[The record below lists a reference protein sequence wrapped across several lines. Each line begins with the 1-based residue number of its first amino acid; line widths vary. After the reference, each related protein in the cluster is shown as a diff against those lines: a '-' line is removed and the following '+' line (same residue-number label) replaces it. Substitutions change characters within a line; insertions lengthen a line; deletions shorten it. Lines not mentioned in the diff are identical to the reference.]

1 MAFKGVFEAPM
12 VMGAGFGLLACVKP
26 DTKSNEDQWV
36 RGFSQYWDSGVYS
49 AKNWDDTDTT
59 SYTISSNATPTRYL
73 EVDPFFIEV
82 EDYRS
87 TLGLLGVDHIERIKR
102 QADCITQKALEKEL
116 WDGAVRIGQSH
127 SNRALVDPAAT
138 ILNSGTALNAR
149 RALALLEQ
157 TIGETS
163 ACGIQGV
170 IHMTRDV
177 AALVASS
184 SLIYPAAGS
193 GDAFLRTVGGTPV
206 VIGSG
211 YSGAGPTDAAGDTET
226 PTAINKWM
234 YATGDVRVVLGD
246 VDVVTDTL
254 AQGYDVSGN
263 QNNMRLKAIRPV
275 AVYFDSSVHLSV
287 RIDLTA

>member
-12 VMGAGFGLLACVKP
+12 VMGADFGLLGCVKP

-49 AKNWDDTDTT
+49 AKNWDDTDST
-59 SYTISSNATPTRYL
+59 SYTIASNATPTRYL
-73 EVDPFFIEV
+73 EVTPFFIEV

-87 TLGLLGVDHIERIKR
+87 TLGLLGIDHIERIRR
-102 QADCITQKALEKEL
+102 QLECITQKALEAEL
-116 WDGAVRIGQSH
+116 WTGTVRLNQSH
-127 SNRALVDPAAT
+127 ANRALISDTAT
-138 ILNSGTALNAR
+138 ILNSGTALSAR

-177 AALVASS
+177 AALLASS
-184 SLIYPAAGS
+184 NLVYPAS
-193 GDAFLRTVGGTPV
+193 DSNEKCLRTVSGTPI

-246 VDVVTDTL
+246 IDVVTDTL

-263 QNNMRLKAIRPV
+263 QNNIRLKAIRPA
-275 AVYFDSSVHLSV
+275 AVYFDSSVHLAV

>member
-49 AKNWDDTDTT
+49 AKNFSTDDST
-59 SYTISSNATPTRYL
+59 SYTIASNATPARFL
-73 EVDPFFIEV
+73 EVNPFFIEV

-102 QADCITQKALEKEL
+102 QADCITQKALEAEL
-116 WDGAVRIGQSH
+116 WTGTIRINESH
-127 SNRALVDPAAT
+127 ANRALIDPAAT
-138 ILNSGTALNAR
+138 ILNSGTALSAR

-184 SLIYPAAGS
+184 SLIYPSAGS

-246 VDVVTDTL
+246 IDVVTDTL
-254 AQGYDVSGN
+254 AQGYAVSGN
-263 QNNMRLKAIRPV
+263 QNDMRLKAIRPA
-275 AVYFDSSVHLSV
+275 AVYFDSSVHLAV

>member
-1 MAFKGVFEAPM
+1 LG
-12 VMGAGFGLLACVKP
+12 CVKP

-49 AKNWDDTDTT
+49 AKNFNTNNST
-59 SYTISSNATPTRYL
+59 SYTIASNATPTRYL
-73 EVDPFFIEV
+73 EVNPFFIEV

-102 QADCITQKALEKEL
+102 QADCITQKALEAEL
-116 WDGAVRIGQSH
+116 WTGTIRINQSH
-127 SNRALVDPAAT
+127 ANRALIDPAAT
-138 ILNSGTALNAR
+138 ILNSGTALSAR

-157 TIGETS
+157 TIGDTS
-163 ACGIQGV
+163 PCGVQGV

-177 AALVASS
+177 AALLASS
-184 SLIYPAAGS
+184 NLVYPAS
-193 GDAFLRTVGGTPV
+193 DSKEKCLRTVSGTPI

-246 VDVVTDTL
+246 IDVVTDTL

-263 QNNMRLKAIRPV
+263 QNDMRLKAIRPV
-275 AVYFDSSVHLSV
+275 AVYFDSSVHLAV

>member
-49 AKNWDDTDTT
+49 AKNFSTDNAT
-59 SYTISSNATPTRYL
+59 SYTIASNATPARFL
-73 EVDPFFIEV
+73 EVNPFFIEV

-102 QADCITQKALEKEL
+102 QADCITQKALEAEL
-116 WDGAVRIGQSH
+116 WTGTVRLNQSH
-127 SNRALVDPAAT
+127 ANRALIDPAAT

-184 SLIYPAAGS
+184 SLIYPSAGS

-206 VIGSG
+206 IIGSG

-246 VDVVTDTL
+246 IDVVTDTL

-263 QNNMRLKAIRPV
+263 QNNMRLKAIRPA
-275 AVYFDSSVHLSV
+275 AVYFDSSVHLAV

>member
-49 AKNWDDTDTT
+49 AKNWDGTDST
-59 SYTISSNATPTRYL
+59 SYTIASNATPTRYL
-73 EVDPFFIEV
+73 QVNPFFIEV

-102 QADCITQKALEKEL
+102 QADCITQKALEAEL
-116 WDGAVRIGQSH
+116 WTGTVRLGQSH
-127 SNRALVDPAAT
+127 ANRALISDTAT
-138 ILNSGTALNAR
+138 ILNSGTALSAR

-184 SLIYPAAGS
+184 SLIYPSAGS

-211 YSGAGPTDAAGDTET
+211 YSGAGPTDAAGDTEV

-246 VDVVTDTL
+246 IDVVTDTL

-263 QNNMRLKAIRPV
+263 NNNMRLKAIRPA
-275 AVYFDSSVHLSV
+275 AVYFDSSVHLAV